1 MILPLNL
8 GYEVDML
15 NILNSI
21 VEELLNDDLTTEEL
35 ESLAQEISDH
45 DQLVQALQNNP
56 NINFESIE
64 LTGSRVDLGL

>member
-1 MILPLNL
+1 
-8 GYEVDML
+8 ML

-45 DQLVQALQNNP
+45 DQLVQALRNNP
-56 NINFESIE
+56 KINFESIE

>member
-1 MILPLNL
+1 
-8 GYEVDML
+8 ML

-45 DQLVQALQNNP
+45 DQLVQALRNNP

>member
-56 NINFESIE
+56 KINFESIE